1 MLLSHTAMW
10 RGDIYLWNEAKKYIC
25 NAPCSN
31 ESDTEILALSLA
43 AVNSSIRDIADFPDW
58 FYRGDFGILPADA
71 HPAARIFY
79 IKYLMI
85 YAQELAMG
93 NISLNDVTGLGLM
106 RTIPFLAEPMI
117 SQAVVDKTI
126 MTELY
131 LRLLV
136 AIAYHNIGDKERA
149 IKHLDIAI
157 NIAIQ
162 DKLYGTLA
170 EHRRQ
175 LDFLLDERLELVSIE
190 ALKEVR
196 KAYKKL
202 SEGWHKLHNAILERN
217 VLGTLTT
224 REREVARLVA
234 FGLSDK
240 DISQRINIQ
249 LSSVKSIVSM
259 VKNKTGAKKRSDLSS
274 YI

>member
-1 MLLSHTAMW
+1 MLLAHTAMW
-10 RGDIYLWNEAKKYIC
+10 SGDIYLWNEAKKYIC
-25 NAPCSN
+25 NAPCNN

-43 AVNSSIRDIADFPDW
+43 AINSSIRDIADFPDW
-58 FYRGDFGILPADA
+58 FFRGDFEILPADA
-71 HPAARIFY
+71 HPAARVFY

-85 YAQELAMG
+85 YAQELAVG
-93 NISLNDVTGLGLM
+93 NIYLKDVTGLGLM
-106 RTIPFLAEPMI
+106 RTIPYLAEPMI
-117 SQAVVDKTI
+117 SQAIVDKTI

-149 IKHLDIAI
+149 IKHIDKAISIALP
-157 NIAIQ
+157 

-175 LDFLLDERLELVSIE
+175 LDFLLDERLELVSVE
-190 ALKEVR
+190 ALKEVKIAHKR
-196 KAYKKL
+196 L
-202 SEGWHKLHNAILERN
+202 LNGWHKLHNAILERK
-217 VLGTLTT
+217 VLGTLTI

-240 DISQRINIQ
+240 DIAQRINIQ

>member
-1 MLLSHTAMW
+1 MLLAHTAMW
-10 RGDIYLWNEAKKYIC
+10 SGDIYLWNEAKKYIC
-25 NAPCSN
+25 NAPCNN

-43 AVNSSIRDIADFPDW
+43 AINSSIRDIADFPDW
-58 FYRGDFGILPADA
+58 FFRGNFEILPADA
-71 HPAARIFY
+71 HPAARVFY
-79 IKYLMI
+79 MKYLMI
-85 YAQELAMG
+85 YAQELAVG
-93 NISLNDVTGLGLM
+93 NIYLKDVTGLGLM
-106 RTIPFLAEPMI
+106 RTIPYLAEPMI
-117 SQAVVDKTI
+117 SQAIVDKTI

-149 IKHLDIAI
+149 IKHIDKAISIALP
-157 NIAIQ
+157 

-175 LDFLLDERLELVSIE
+175 LDFLLDERLELVSVE
-190 ALKEVR
+190 ALKEVKIAHKR
-196 KAYKKL
+196 L
-202 SEGWHKLHNAILERN
+202 LNGWHKLHNAILERK
-217 VLGTLTT
+217 VLGTLTI

-240 DISQRINIQ
+240 DIAQRINIQ

>member
-1 MLLSHTAMW
+1 MLLAHTAMW
-10 RGDIYLWNEAKKYIC
+10 SGDIYLWNEAKKYIC
-25 NAPCSN
+25 NAPCNN

-43 AVNSSIRDIADFPDW
+43 AINSSIRDIADFPDW
-58 FYRGDFGILPADA
+58 FFRGDFEILPADA
-71 HPAARIFY
+71 HPAARVFY
-79 IKYLMI
+79 MKYLMI
-85 YAQELAMG
+85 YAQELAVG
-93 NISLNDVTGLGLM
+93 NIYLKDVTGLGLM
-106 RTIPFLAEPMI
+106 RTIPYLAEPMI
-117 SQAVVDKTI
+117 SQAIVDKTI

-149 IKHLDIAI
+149 IKHIDKAISIALP
-157 NIAIQ
+157 